1 MLLACLLLC
10 FGRLSKMYKQFFRK
24 KIAINSNKNTAKGM
38 GKGDAGEWLGWM
50 AGVYMNWGI
59 LYEISV

>member
-1 MLLACLLLC
+1 
-10 FGRLSKMYKQFFRK
+10 MYKQFFRK

>member
-1 MLLACLLLC
+1 
-10 FGRLSKMYKQFFRK
+10 MYKQFFREK
-24 KIAINSNKNTAKGM
+24 KMLLNKNTAKGM

-50 AGVYMNWGI
+50 VGVYMNWGI